1 MQDCVPNFWQPN
13 WQPLLTPLKEKPRQP
28 SHRVGGES
36 GSITTFMVTGFRFAH
51 EQIRL
56 PNQTTSSFNNI
67 VCLVAKY
74 FQLVKFSQVLLLQ
87 NPRQPKLTGFTETKI
102 IKVLLRLSFKQ
113 ASKGSSPTNPASL
126 GRLSVASVASA
137 AMLIPAS

>member
-1 MQDCVPNFWQPN
+1 MQECVPNFWQ
-13 WQPLLTPLKEKPRQP
+13 QLLTPLKEKPRQP

-74 FQLVKFSQVLLLQ
+74 FQLVKFSQVLLLY
-87 NPRQPKLTGFTETKI
+87 
-102 IKVLLRLSFKQ
+102 LLQLHAK
-113 ASKGSSPTNPASL
+113 NPAN
-126 GRLSVASVASA
+126 LS
-137 AMLIPAS
+137 